1 MTLKM
6 DSYKELADKLS
17 HDFYAPHTEG
27 ARPRQPL
34 ILIMC
39 YEHQGGELQSFTF
52 KIEDVNEVCKRLQS
66 AKRRAMSGKRAKF
79 QIKVEDWNDY

>member
-1 MTLKM
+1 
-6 DSYKELADKLS
+6 
-17 HDFYAPHTEG
+17 
-27 ARPRQPL
+27 
-34 ILIMC
+34 MC